1 MRKELICIF
10 AILASAA
17 CSSRPQTLKDALEG
31 KFLIGSSVN
40 EAQIL
45 GLDTRGDSLLL
56 RHFNCIEP
64 ENCLKSEEIQP
75 RKGEF
80 VWDLADRYVDFGTQN
95 NLAVYGH
102 CLIWHSQLPEWF
114 PINEDGT
121 DVTPEELKARMKD
134 HIHTLAGRYKGRIK
148 GWDVVNEAILD
159 DGTWRQSPFYRIL
172 GEEYIELAFRYAQ
185 EADPDAELYYNDY
198 NMFRREK
205 AEAVAKLVN
214 DLKAKGVRIDAVGFQ
229 GHYGIDYPDLD
240 ELQQAIDIVTAT
252 GVKIQFTEM
261 DVTILPTLTRS
272 ADIGDKSFAEVVA
285 DPVLF
290 EKHRDMFI
298 PYPDGIPQEVN
309 DLWNSRVEGLWDLLL
324 RNHDK
329 ILRVNLWGV
338 QDGDS
343 WKNEYPTRIEGRQ
356 EYPLLFDRDF
366 REKPCTRW
374 IIENAGNYK

>member
-1 MRKELICIF
+1 MRKEIICLF
-10 AILASAA
+10 TILASAA
-17 CSSRPQTLKDALEG
+17 CSGGPQTLKDALEG
-31 KFLIGSSVN
+31 KFLIGAAIN
-40 EAQIL
+40 EAQIR
-45 GLDTRGDSLLL
+45 GLDTRGDSVLL
-56 RHFNCIEP
+56 RHFNAIEP
-64 ENCLKSEEIQP
+64 ENCLKSERIQP
-75 RKGEF
+75 QKGVF
-80 VWDLADRYVDFGTQN
+80 VWDLADSYVDFGTRN

-102 CLIWHSQLPEWF
+102 CLTWHSQLPDWF
-114 PINEDGT
+114 PKNDDGT
-121 DVTPEELKARMKD
+121 DVTPEELKARMRE
-134 HIHTLAGRYKGRIK
+134 HIHTLVGRYKGRIK
-148 GWDVVNEAILD
+148 GWDVVNEAVLD
-159 DGTWRQSPFYRIL
+159 DGSWRESPFYRIL
-172 GEEYIELAFRYAQ
+172 GEEYIELSFRYAH

-205 AEAVAKLVN
+205 AETVAKLVN
-214 DLKAKGVRIDAVGFQ
+214 DLKAKGLRIDAVGFQ

-272 ADIGDKSFAEVVA
+272 ADIGDKSFEEVVA

-290 EKHRDMFI
+290 EKHREMFI
-298 PYPDGIPQEVN
+298 PYPDGIPQEVS
-309 DLWNSRVEGLWDLLL
+309 DRWNRRVEKLWDLLL

-356 EYPLLFDRDF
+356 EYPLLFDRSF

-374 IIENAGNYK
+374 IIENAGSYK